1 MATPNRY
8 PMRNSF
14 LTSIWVFHV
23 FPNPSVLPLKVG
35 GVWEA
40 SQVTEW
46 TPFLG
51 KSNFHQPTGEGTRWT
66 ACFELGEASRF
77 AYLHSGMVKGTKNCK
92 NGPNPHG
99 KGNLSNK
106 KQKMHSW
113 HHVFSIHYNPLQ
125 STTIH
130 YATLSS
136 ALPCCLKPTAP
147 VAAIAI
153 RGPVCVPV
161 AREKN
166 HTRLGS
172 KGSTSAEK
180 VSPRLRNIR
189 KPDSQRVIENPSYN

>member
-1 MATPNRY
+1 
-8 PMRNSF
+8 
-14 LTSIWVFHV
+14 
-23 FPNPSVLPLKVG
+23 
-35 GVWEA
+35 
-40 SQVTEW
+40 
-46 TPFLG
+46 
-51 KSNFHQPTGEGTRWT
+51 
-66 ACFELGEASRF
+66 
-77 AYLHSGMVKGTKNCK
+77 MVKGTKNC

-106 KQKMHSW
+106 KTFKKCTPDTM
-113 HHVFSIHYNPLQ
+113 FSQ

-130 YATLSS
+130 YATLLSS
-136 ALPCCLKPTAP
+136 ALPCFFPTAP

-189 KPDSQRVIENPSYN
+189 KPDSQSHRNSTIYIYICIMYIFIYLFFSFLFIPIGLVDILLDMIKKIPQYPSLKP